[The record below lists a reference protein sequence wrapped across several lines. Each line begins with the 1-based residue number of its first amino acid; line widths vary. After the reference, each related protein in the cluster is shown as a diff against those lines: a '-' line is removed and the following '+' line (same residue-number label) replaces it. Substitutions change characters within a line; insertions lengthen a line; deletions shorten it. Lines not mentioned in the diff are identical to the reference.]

1 MKIQKLIDQQVM
13 RKAVLKYKIMRV
25 RIKMSYYA
33 FMQHKTIE
41 ELIFGQIL
49 ASYNQLNGYPVEFID
64 P

>member
-1 MKIQKLIDQQVM
+1 M